1 MKSNIFSSTL
11 VSTVISFSIAYIFFT
26 AKIGNIDLDYSGKK
40 LYTFIIIFIPL
51 VFVLFSVLFSIIS
64 WCQSLANRPSGM
76 VSILFIII
84 SASFIPL
91 IAFLVY
97 DKENV
102 DDLSAY
108 LFLTFVLFFFFLIPY
123 AIGGIYQFIA
133 IKKGHGVIEE

>member
-26 AKIGNIDLDYSGKK
+26 TKIGSIDLDYSGKK

-51 VFVLFSVLFSIIS
+51 VFVLYSVLFSIIS
-64 WCQSLANRPSGM
+64 WCQSLAKRPSGM
-76 VSILFIII
+76 VSFICIII

-91 IAFLVY
+91 IAFLIY
-97 DKENV
+97 DEENV
-102 DDLSAY
+102 DDLGAY

-123 AIGGIYQFIA
+123 AIGGIYQFMVIRKGLGA
-133 IKKGHGVIEE
+133 IDE